1 MNGPPG
7 KEIYLQY
14 IPEKDQIIGPFGR
27 KIVSNSVWEIH
38 GDQQKLYC
46 QNLCLLAKL
55 FLDHKSI
62 YFDVSPFKFFI
73 LTENDNNGQSHLVS
87 YFSKENSF
95 LSDFNLACI
104 MVLPPFQRRGYGQF
118 LIAMSYY
125 FSKKEGRVCTPET
138 PLSDLG
144 RISYK
149 SYWTNTL
156 LETLLKFKGNLS
168 IKELSEQT
176 GIKTEDIINTLN
188 ELNMVNIFMNR

>member
-87 YFSKENSF
+87 YVRYVS
-95 LSDFNLACI
+95 
-104 MVLPPFQRRGYGQF
+104 QF
-118 LIAMSYY
+118 VA
-125 FSKKEGRVCTPET
+125 
-138 PLSDLG
+138 
-144 RISYK
+144 
-149 SYWTNTL
+149 
-156 LETLLKFKGNLS
+156 
-168 IKELSEQT
+168 
-176 GIKTEDIINTLN
+176 
-188 ELNMVNIFMNR
+188 